1 MQVGPYYGRGLHWR
15 LFPPPPFSTPPY
27 HRKVLEMSLIGIIF
41 NVLSIIIVGDY
52 APHIVSDGPFMN
64 EDSLF
69 YMPFYELARALGS
82 IR

>member
-1 MQVGPYYGRGLHWR
+1 
-15 LFPPPPFSTPPY
+15 
-27 HRKVLEMSLIGIIF
+27 MSLIGIIF